1 MNRFGRC
8 WLGFLGFLLI
18 AYAPPSAATAQQPE
32 QGVLHAVSFE
42 PLPEGIPV
50 LVRPLDDTDEN
61 LEIKKEF
68 EAAMASDGLN
78 VAADEARIVLS
89 FKTREEVAA
98 GPAPKPQNTIRFRGQ
113 GGRMSTSDER
123 NVPKLIEAPRDGTRI
138 YRPSRYRID
147 ATIDDKVDGTRLWQ
161 GWAVAGLEEHTHLF
175 LAKTMVPA
183 IVDSIGQTVR
193 EKPFPLR

>member
-1 MNRFGRC
+1 MNRSKRC
-8 WLGFLGFLLI
+8 WLGFLGVLLM
-18 AYAPPSAATAQQPE
+18 ACSPPSAATAQQTA
-32 QGVLHAVSFE
+32 QGLLHAVSFG
-42 PLPEGIPV
+42 PLPEGMPI

-61 LEIKKEF
+61 LAIKKEF
-68 EAAMASDGLN
+68 EAAMAADGLN

-89 FKTREEVAA
+89 FETREEVAA
-98 GPAPKPQNTIRFRGQ
+98 GPAPRPQNTIRFRGQ

-161 GWAVAGLEEHTHLF
+161 GWAVADLGEHTHSF

-183 IVDSIGQTVR
+183 IVGSIGQTVR
-193 EKPFPLR
+193 ERPFPLQ